1 LSEHC
6 QEGIFLRRTER
17 VTLLLEILPVLYP
30 NARCLL
36 DYEGKAER
44 LLIATILSARTT
56 DAAVNRVTPHLWEK
70 VRNIE
75 GLSASCKELIEEIVH
90 PLGFFRSKAR
100 SIQKAAVWLIEHN
113 EVLPATIDELI
124 TIPGVGRKTANVI
137 IGEVFH
143 RPAIIVDTHFSRLS
157 LRLDLTRNTQPPKI
171 EADLK
176 KLLPKDRWTSFSHQ
190 LGFHGRKVCL
200 SRNPKCSSC
209 KFNEFCPK
217 KGVALS

>member
-1 LSEHC
+1 M
-6 QEGIFLRRTER
+6 RRTER
-17 VTLLLEILPVLYP
+17 VAILLEMLPVMYP

-36 DYEGKAER
+36 DYEGKPER

-56 DAAVNRVTPHLWEK
+56 DAAVNKVTPHLWKK

-100 SIQKAAVWLIEHN
+100 SIQEAAAWLTAHED
-113 EVLPATIDELI
+113 VVPGTIDELI

-143 RPAIIVDTHFSRLS
+143 KPAIIVDTHFSRLS
-157 LRLDLTRNTQPPKI
+157 LRLDLTRNTQPSKI
-171 EADLK
+171 EVDLK
-176 KLLPKDRWTSFSHQ
+176 RLLPKDSWTSFSHQ
-190 LGFHGRKVCL
+190 LGFHGREVCL
-200 SRNPKCSSC
+200 SRKPKCSSC
-209 KFNEFCPK
+209 EFNGFCPK
-217 KGVALS
+217 KGV

>member
-1 LSEHC
+1 M
-6 QEGIFLRRTER
+6 RRTKR
-17 VTLLLEILPVLYP
+17 VAILLEMLPVMYP

-36 DYEGKAER
+36 DYEGKPER

-56 DAAVNRVTPHLWEK
+56 DPAVNKVTPHLWKK

-100 SIQKAAVWLIEHN
+100 SIQEAAAWLTAHED
-113 EVLPATIDELI
+113 VVPGTIDELI

-143 RPAIIVDTHFSRLS
+143 KPAIIVDTHFSRLS
-157 LRLDLTRNTQPPKI
+157 LRLDLTRNTQPSKI
-171 EADLK
+171 EVDLK
-176 KLLPKDRWTSFSHQ
+176 RLLPKDSWTSFSHQ
-190 LGFHGRKVCL
+190 LGFHGREVCL
-200 SRNPKCSSC
+200 SRKPKCSNC
-209 KFNEFCPK
+209 EFDEFCPK
-217 KGVALS
+217 KGV

>member
-1 LSEHC
+1 M
-6 QEGIFLRRTER
+6 RRTKR
-17 VTLLLEILPVLYP
+17 VAILLEMLPVMYP

-36 DYEGKAER
+36 DYEGKPER

-56 DAAVNRVTPHLWEK
+56 DAAVNKVTPHLWKK

-100 SIQKAAVWLIEHN
+100 SIQEAAAWLTAHED
-113 EVLPATIDELI
+113 VVPGTIDELI

-143 RPAIIVDTHFSRLS
+143 KPAIIVDTHFSRLS
-157 LRLDLTRNTQPPKI
+157 LRLDLTRNTQPSKI
-171 EADLK
+171 EVDLK
-176 KLLPKDRWTSFSHQ
+176 RLLPKDSWTSFSHQ
-190 LGFHGRKVCL
+190 LGFHGREVCL
-200 SRNPKCSSC
+200 SRKPKCSSC
-209 KFNEFCPK
+209 EFNGFCPK
-217 KGVALS
+217 KGV